1 LSIANLIRSMGAAGA
16 SPEVIAIAVEALEA
30 AAIDGNSRRTSD
42 RERKRRQREKSRDC
56 PVTVTGQKRDGH
68 GTPPET
74 KVSPTPPSKT
84 QTLITPLSPP
94 TADGSPQ
101 PECRSAGEV
110 RKTLAEWAEEIWQ
123 AASPRGRQRSSRK
136 DVVRALEATVRRGNL
151 PNPIPGA
158 VRAYY
163 ASPDATKDGGEFAKG
178 VHRLL
183 QDDRWQAWGGEA
195 EKPGMT
201 DVSAWPDDRWMAA
214 IERWR
219 MTGRWAA
226 GIGPPPDDPSSLA
239 PPHLRISAQRTAA

>member
-1 LSIANLIRSMGAAGA
+1 MSLSAEAIDALVASGATAEMLA
-16 SPEVIAIAVEALEA
+16 AVVKAQMAADA
-30 AAIDGNSRRTSD
+30 AALAERRSRAT
-42 RERKRRQREKSRDC
+42 EKKRRQRVSRSVPGTEGDNG
-56 PVTVTGQKRDGH
+56 GQR
-68 GTPPET
+68 GTPPEK